1 MDKSDIYN
9 PINSQTGSAKNHFLA
24 WDREYAHLKWGGP
37 APVQNI
43 QAHLLPGSR
52 VLDAGSGNGRYLGE
66 LARHYSA
73 IGIDISL
80 TALNGSRAQLARSD
94 RFAEHLGASISDL
107 PFKTRVFEGIL
118 CYGVLQHLF
127 KEERESAIREFR
139 HVLRGGG
146 LIFFEAFGCED
157 MRCGGEASST
167 FEEKTFARK
176 NGIIYHYFTKEEVRA
191 LFKGFEI
198 IGLEDIIKEKT
209 FRGKAYRRHLI
220 KGVFRKP

>member
-1 MDKSDIYN
+1 MDKSDIHKL
-9 PINSQTGSAKNHFLA
+9 TGSQAVPAKNHFLA

-37 APVQNI
+37 APVRDI

-66 LARHYSA
+66 LARRYDA

-80 TALNGSRAQLARSD
+80 TALNGSRTQLARSG

-107 PFKTRVFEGIL
+107 PFKACTFDGIL

-127 KEERESAIREFR
+127 KEERESAVEEFR
-139 HVLRGGG
+139 HILREGGPV
-146 LIFFEAFGCED
+146 FFEAFGCED
-157 MRCGGEASST
+157 MRCGGETSIP
-167 FEEKTFARK
+167 FEERTFARQ
-176 NGIIYHYFTKEEVRA
+176 NGIIYHYFTREEVRA
-191 LFKGFEI
+191 LFKEFEV

-209 FRGKAYRRHLI
+209 FRGETYKRHLVRGI
-220 KGVFRKP
+220 FRKP